1 MHCVSKPRKP
11 RNRRDALE
19 LFYELLPCFSAFGYQ
34 FGVRRCMLPCKKSFL
49 PRSNREGEIRER
61 HSIMKILAGKFNR
74 RLRWILALA
83 ILFFAAAALF
93 YPYHY
98 PTRVY
103 AAQEKERAAGGDQTT
118 SLSDQTDLAVTVY
131 NSNIALVRDVR
142 QLALPGGAFRL
153 KFMDIAATVNPATV
167 HFRSL
172 TDPEKLGVIEQN
184 YEYDLLE
191 PAKLLHKYVGKEVT
205 LVRSYME
212 NGSTKREEI
221 KATLLSDNNGP
232 VWKIGNDI
240 VTGVYSEG
248 YRFPEVPANLYERP
262 TLLMSLENSGARKQQ
277 IEASYLATNLSWN
290 ADYVLTVARDDKAAD
305 LDGWVT
311 LANSSG
317 TAFHNARLQLV
328 AGDLNRLPQ
337 NGLRDMVVSKSMAVA
352 GAAERQFQQESFSE
366 YHLYTLGRRTS
377 VEDKETKQISLLQGS
392 GVPVEKI
399 FVVNGQNF
407 YYHNQ
412 QNPGSP
418 LKDPVMVFYKFKNEE
433 KAGLGMPLPA
443 GNVRVYQ
450 KDSKG
455 GVLFVGEDRID
466 HTPKDEN
473 VTVHIGN
480 AFDVVA
486 ERKQTDY
493 KRIDTH
499 VWEME
504 FEITLRNHKDTPIVV
519 QVNEPIGG
527 DWEMLSSSYKYTKT
541 SAWAAQFNVPVDK
554 NGTSVLKYR
563 IRARW

>member
-1 MHCVSKPRKP
+1 MKTPSKRFTASVQWLVVAATLVALLSAGVLYSAT
-11 RNRRDALE
+11 RGHRDA
-19 LFYELLPCFSAFGYQ
+19 
-34 FGVRRCMLPCKKSFL
+34 
-49 PRSNREGEIRER
+49 
-61 HSIMKILAGKFNR
+61 
-74 RLRWILALA
+74 
-83 ILFFAAAALF
+83 
-93 YPYHY
+93 
-98 PTRVY
+98 T
-103 AAQEKERAAGGDQTT
+103 QEKEAHSAPSDQATKDQAT
-118 SLSDQTDLAVTVY
+118 SLNDQTDLALTVY
-131 NSNIALVRDVR
+131 NSNISLVRDVR
-142 QLALPGGAFRL
+142 QLTLPAGDFRL

-172 TDPEKLGVIEQN
+172 TEPDKLGVIEQN

-205 LVRSYME
+205 LVRSYQE
-212 NGSTKREEI
+212 NGTTKREEI

-240 VTGVYSEG
+240 VTGMYAES

-262 TLLMSLENSGARKQQ
+262 TLLMSLDNSGARKHQV
-277 IEASYLATNLSWN
+277 EASYLATNLSWN
-290 ADYVLTVARDDKAAD
+290 SDYVLTVARDDRAGD

-311 LANSSG
+311 LTNNSG

-337 NGLRDMVVSKSMAVA
+337 ARAA
-352 GAAERQFQQESFSE
+352 GALNELKAMSRTADVAQFQQESFSE
-366 YHLYTLGRRTS
+366 YHLYSLGRRTS

-392 GVPVEKI
+392 GVPVNKV

-412 QNPGSP
+412 SNPGSP
-418 LKDPVMVFYKFKNEE
+418 QKDPVMVFYKFKNEE

-443 GNVRVYQ
+443 GNLRVYQ

-455 GVLFVGEDRID
+455 GVLFIGEDHID
-466 HTPKDEN
+466 HTPKDET

-504 FEITLRNHKDTPIVV
+504 FEITLRNHKETPIAVE
-519 QVNEPIGG
+519 VNEPIGG
-527 DWEMLSSSYKYTKT
+527 DWEMLSSTYKFTKT
-541 SAWAAQFNVPVDK
+541 AAFAAQFKVPVDK

>member
-1 MHCVSKPRKP
+1 M
-11 RNRRDALE
+11 
-19 LFYELLPCFSAFGYQ
+19 
-34 FGVRRCMLPCKKSFL
+34 KS
-49 PRSNREGEIRER
+49 PSSRIGN
-61 HSIMKILAGKFNR
+61 
-74 RLRWILALA
+74 RLRWIVASA
-83 ILFFAAAALF
+83 VPVVAGAALLSAA
-93 YPYHY
+93 YRTHK
-98 PTRVY
+98 VY
-103 AAQEKERAAGGDQTT
+103 AAQEKDSARAASADQST
-118 SLSDQTDLAVTVY
+118 SLSDQTDLNVTVY

-142 QLALPGGAFRL
+142 QLALPSGAFRL

-172 TDPEKLGVIEQN
+172 NEPEKLGVIEQN

-205 LVRSYME
+205 LVRSYKD
-212 NGSTKREEI
+212 NGTTKHEEI
-221 KATLLSDNNGP
+221 KATLLADNNGP

-240 VTGVYSEG
+240 VTGMLAES

-277 IEASYLATNLSWN
+277 IEASYLASNLSWN
-290 ADYVLTVARDDKAAD
+290 ADYVLTVGRDDKAAD

-311 LANSSG
+311 LANNSG
-317 TAFHNARLQLV
+317 TAFRNARLQLV
-328 AGDLNRLPQ
+328 AGDLNRIPQ
-337 NGLRDMVVSKSMAVA
+337 GGVIGGVAKEMAMNR
-352 GAAERQFQQESFSE
+352 AAAPQFQQENFSE

-392 GVPVEKI
+392 GVPVQKLFI
-399 FVVNGQNF
+399 VNGQNF
-407 YYHNQ
+407 YYHNA

-418 LKDPVMVFYKFKNEE
+418 QKDPVLVYYKFKNEE
-433 KAGLGMPLPA
+433 KADLGMPLPA

-455 GVLFVGEDRID
+455 GVLFAGEDHID
-466 HTPKDEN
+466 HTPKDEE
-473 VTVHIGN
+473 VSVHIGN

-493 KRIDTH
+493 KRIDSH

-504 FEITLRNHKDTPIVV
+504 FEITLRNHKDAPIIV

-527 DWEMLSSSYKYTKT
+527 DWEMLSSSYKFTKT
-541 SAWAAQFNVPVDK
+541 AAFAAQFNVPVDK

>member
-1 MHCVSKPRKP
+1 MRIPRIQSSARRFCAISAAAVLAASAVIAYP
-11 RNRRDALE
+11 AARRNRASD
-19 LFYELLPCFSAFGYQ
+19 
-34 FGVRRCMLPCKKSFL
+34 
-49 PRSNREGEIRER
+49 
-61 HSIMKILAGKFNR
+61 
-74 RLRWILALA
+74 
-83 ILFFAAAALF
+83 
-93 YPYHY
+93 
-98 PTRVY
+98 T
-103 AAQEKERAAGGDQTT
+103 QEKEAARAASDQST
-118 SLSDQTDLAVTVY
+118 SLNDQTDLNVTVY

-142 QLALPGGAFRL
+142 NLMLPTGTFRL

-172 TDPEKLGVIEQN
+172 TDPDKLGVIEQN

-205 LVRSYME
+205 LVRSYMD
-212 NGSTKREEI
+212 NNSTKREEI
-221 KATLLSDNNGP
+221 KAILLADNNGP

-240 VTGVYSEG
+240 VTGGYAES
-248 YRFPEVPANLYERP
+248 YRFPEVPANLYDRP
-262 TLLMSLENSGARKQQ
+262 TLLMSLENSGSHKQQ
-277 IEASYLATNLSWN
+277 IETSYLAGNLNWN
-290 ADYVLTVARDDKAAD
+290 SDYVLTITRDDKIAD

-311 LANSSG
+311 LTNNSG

-328 AGDLNRLPQ
+328 AGDLNRIQPPGVGGVAQ
-337 NGLRDMVVSKSMAVA
+337 NMPMAKA
-352 GAAERQFQQESFSE
+352 MRAEQFAQENFSE
-366 YHLYTLGRRTS
+366 YHLYTLGRKTS

-392 GVPVEKI
+392 NVPVEKH

-418 LKDPVMVFYKFKNEE
+418 IKDNVMVFYKFRNEE
-433 KAGLGMPLPA
+433 KSGLVMPMPA
-443 GNVRVYQ
+443 GTVRVYQ

-455 GVLFVGEDRID
+455 NVLFVGEDRID
-466 HTPKDEN
+466 HTPKDEALN
-473 VTVHIGN
+473 IHIGN
-480 AFDVVA
+480 AFDVIS

-504 FEITLRNHKDTPIVV
+504 FEITLRNHKDTPVTIE
-519 QVNEPIGG
+519 VNEPIGG
-527 DWEMLSSSYKYTKT
+527 DWEMINSTYKYTKT
-541 SAWAAQFNVPVDK
+541 AAWAAQFNVPVAA